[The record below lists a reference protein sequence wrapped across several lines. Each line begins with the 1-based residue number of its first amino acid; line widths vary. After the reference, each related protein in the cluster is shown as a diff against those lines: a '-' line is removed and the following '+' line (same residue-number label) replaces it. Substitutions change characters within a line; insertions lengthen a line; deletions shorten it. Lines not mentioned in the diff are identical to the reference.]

1 MRRMSRT
8 SQVETRATIE
18 TLVERVRAEYVE
30 MPGLCLTFRQA
41 QRLWGLDDT
50 ECDKVLRALVEA
62 GFLLET
68 HQGCFVRAA
77 DRLHALVRERMS

>member
-1 MRRMSRT
+1 MTSTSVLEGLIRR
-8 SQVETRATIE
+8 AH
-18 TLVERVRAEYVE
+18 AEYME

-50 ECDKVLRALVEA
+50 ECGKVLRALVEA
-62 GFLLET
+62 GFLVET
-68 HQGCFVRAA
+68 REGCFLRAA